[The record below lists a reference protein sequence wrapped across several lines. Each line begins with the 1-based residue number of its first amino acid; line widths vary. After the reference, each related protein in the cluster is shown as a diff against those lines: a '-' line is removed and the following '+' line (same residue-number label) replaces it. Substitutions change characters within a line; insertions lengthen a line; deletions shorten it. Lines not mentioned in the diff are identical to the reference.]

1 MTPKFCKQYAQVG
14 SLISGALAAY
24 RDDVRGGAFPGQ
36 QFSPYRMR
44 AAEVDAFAEA
54 LAQAGM
60 QRAAEAAASSGG
72 A

>member
-1 MTPKFCKQYAQVG
+1 
-14 SLISGALAAY
+14 
-24 RDDVRGGAFPGQ
+24 VRGGAFPGQ